1 MKKLKIVQLKGNE
14 ISKNLVKNYEKEIDI
29 EKLICFSDNEEESE
43 EEEKEEKEKIDDL
56 TKDIEKID
64 INK

>member
-1 MKKLKIVQLKGNE
+1 
-14 ISKNLVKNYEKEIDI
+14 LVKNYEKEIDI
-29 EKLICFSDNEEESE
+29 EKLICFSDNEEESGE